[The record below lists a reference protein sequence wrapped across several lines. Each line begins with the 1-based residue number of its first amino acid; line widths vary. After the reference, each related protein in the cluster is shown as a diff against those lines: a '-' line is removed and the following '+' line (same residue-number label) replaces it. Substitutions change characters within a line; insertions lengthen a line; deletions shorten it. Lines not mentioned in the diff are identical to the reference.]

1 MIVEAA
7 NRVMLVVDKV
17 FASTVALE
25 WSLKHAM
32 QSQYYLFLFYF
43 SKPYRK
49 DKKNRKRE
57 VKTDELVHILKKRCL
72 SKRPGM
78 DVDIRRLEGKEKEK
92 REKIVKEAKEH

>member
-1 MIVEAA
+1 MVLKKRKIIMIVEAA
-7 NRVMLVVDKV
+7 NIVMLVVDKV

-49 DKKNRKRE
+49 GNISFY
-57 VKTDELVHILKKRCL
+57 ILNN
-72 SKRPGM
+72 
-78 DVDIRRLEGKEKEK
+78 V
-92 REKIVKEAKEH
+92 